1 MASSGSFNGS
11 IKSGNYK
18 LLVDWSATQSVVNN
32 TSKITATMYLVIA
45 SGWSINI
52 STRSDNTITIAG
64 TDYTWS
70 SPAINK
76 SGSTTKLA
84 TVTSGNIAHSSD
96 GSKSVTFSAT
106 FYIRATISGTYY
118 EKITASTTV
127 TLDSISR
134 ATTPKLSATS
144 VDMGSLLTISLPRES
159 SSLTHDLAYAFAGSG
174 YVTFKTNAGTSYL
187 WYVPDL
193 ASKIPNGTSGTMT
206 IRCTTKNGSTT
217 VGTKSVTL
225 TVKVPTTSD
234 FMPSI
239 SSVSHVEAVSG
250 LAARFGAYIQSK
262 SKIKATITASGA
274 KGSTIKSVSTTF
286 LGSTYTG
293 TSWTSDYVSS
303 SGSIIMKTTVTD
315 SRGRTATK
323 NTTITVTPY
332 SAPKVT
338 TFEAS
343 RVNAAGEADTEGEYV
358 FIKYAYSVLSL
369 NGGNTADMEIQY
381 KESTATSWTTLLSGT
396 ALSANAT
403 YTSPTAIFSS
413 DNQYDMR
420 LVVTDYFGQP
430 SNAPSLVPSGEVIVD
445 FLADGSG
452 IGIGKV
458 AELPGVCDMA
468 MQLRMQGGTMHVMI
482 PVGTDLNEFRT
493 PGRYAGSNANSYTN
507 CPLTGSVT
515 FDLEVIAAGQSGQTR
530 QVITECS
537 KDGARTLQRFFYS
550 GSWSEWEDEW
560 HELADGTNLNTLLSA
575 GKYRLPAASSY
586 ANAPETGV
594 GAMLEVMGRGTIIQ
608 RWTTASKTSPRE
620 YERAYFSSAWGDWI
634 KTYDPEVG
642 KVYSASKSVRVTTA
656 SVDTHADGAT
666 IDVPAG
672 TYVITAEATFN
683 TGSNTGTRNN
693 QVRLL
698 AGSEAIARQRILAA
712 GSNFAEMNIA
722 TIYVAAEDTTLKV
735 QKSSSVTEDSTLS
748 AGATRITAVKI
759 L

>member
-18 LLVDWSATQSVVNN
+18 LLVDWSATQSVANN

-396 ALSANAT
+396 ALSANET

-413 DNQYDMR
+413 DNQYDVR

-458 AELPGVCDMA
+458 AELSGVCDMA
-468 MQLRMQGGTMHVMI
+468 MQLRMQGGTMHVLI
-482 PVGTDLNEFRT
+482 PTGTDLDELRT
-493 PGRYAGSNANSYTN
+493 PGRYVGEDATGYSN
-507 CPLTGSVT
+507 CPFSGGVT
-515 FDLEVIAAGQSGQTR
+515 FDLDVIAAGKSGQTK
-530 QVITECS
+530 QVITECT
-537 KDGARTLQRFFYS
+537 KEGARTLQRFFYS
-550 GSWSEWEDEW
+550 GSWSAWSDAW
-560 HELADGTNLNTLLSA
+560 YELPDGTDLDTLLSA
-575 GKYRLPAASSY
+575 GDYRLPAASSY
-586 ANAPETGV
+586 ANAPEDSV

-642 KVYSASKSVRVTTA
+642 KVYSASKSVKIATAGIDTLLEGAAVT
-656 SVDTHADGAT
+656 
-666 IDVPAG
+666 VPAG
-672 TYVITAEATFN
+672 TYVVIADAVFN
-683 TGSNTGTRNN
+683 TGTSTGTRNN
-693 QVRLL
+693 QVL
-698 AGSEAIARQRILAA
+698 IAA
-712 GSNFAEMNIA
+712 GDTVLASERVFAAASNYAKLQVSAIYIA
-722 TIYVAAEDTTLKV
+722 TGDTKLVVK
-735 QKSSSVTEDSTLS
+735 KSSSITEDTATATL
-748 AGATRITAVKI
+748 IKAVKI